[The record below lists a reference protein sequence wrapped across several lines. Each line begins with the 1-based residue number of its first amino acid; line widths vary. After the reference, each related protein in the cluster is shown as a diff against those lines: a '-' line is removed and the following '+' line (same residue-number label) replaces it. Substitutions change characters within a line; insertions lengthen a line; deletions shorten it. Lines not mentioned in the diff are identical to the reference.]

1 MPSGEVHAWNILDR
15 KPVIVRWDKGVITEL
30 TTTDK
35 SPNQNKWIGPP
46 LVDLQINGFA
56 GVDFQQDKLSSEQL
70 IHATSELEN
79 SKVLYGCVPE
89 KNPDFASCKN
99 FSNPVS

>member
-1 MPSGEVHAWNILDR
+1 MPSGEVHAWNILNR
-15 KPVIVRWDKGVITEL
+15 KPVIVRWDKGAITEL

-56 GVDFQQDKLSSEQL
+56 GIDFQKQRSKKVGCLN
-70 IHATSELEN
+70 ELYRN
-79 SKVLYGCVPE
+79 GAIQRYRFRALRLQVG
-89 KNPDFASCKN
+89 
-99 FSNPVS
+99 